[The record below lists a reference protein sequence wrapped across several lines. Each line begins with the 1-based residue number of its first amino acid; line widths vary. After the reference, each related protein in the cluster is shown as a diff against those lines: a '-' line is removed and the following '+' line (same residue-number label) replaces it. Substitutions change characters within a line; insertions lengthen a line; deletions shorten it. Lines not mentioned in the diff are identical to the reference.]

1 MMMQS
6 YQANVAH
13 TTQNAAAPGFLS
25 KYNYKIF
32 FCYNHLYGPNKC
44 LHTILGQTCMGF
56 LSLIQYQNELSRHL
70 AI

>member
-25 KYNYKIF
+25 NTITKY
-32 FCYNHLYGPNKC
+32 
-44 LHTILGQTCMGF
+44 F
-56 LSLIQYQNELSRHL
+56 LLQSFIR
-70 AI
+70 A

>member
-32 FCYNHLYGPNKC
+32 FV
-44 LHTILGQTCMGF
+44 TIIDTG
-56 LSLIQYQNELSRHL
+56 LITAYTLFQEKLVWDF
-70 AI
+70 